1 MSLPNDSSHPNLSMP
16 IHNTI
21 HNIFEHVNRTRDDFE
36 GFVTNFHV
44 AKTDALIAD
53 AMVLHPVVRV
63 HILDASTGQYVK
75 KSPEI
80 PATTFNEQAN
90 LDFILPVMTKPF
102 SFQKHQTTAAA
113 WNEDILV
120 ICEYL
125 SLLHES
131 TIVFFEVLDFGT
143 MGTSV
148 ETNGGWRRVAWAF
161 VKLIAG
167 HNRTNTEIPLRLQLF
182 EYPAQYRI
190 VTATQALL
198 LRSAASARYGDA
210 NDAVRGIPF
219 VFKYV
224 EISGTPCPEP
234 QVVCRRP
241 EHAIEREMGK
251 LSYDELMDEYLAKR
265 TLTNELAV
273 KVSSSIFNSVK
284 GEKVATIDAHT
295 NIVYD
300 LKWANGADVLATA
313 SSDCT
318 VRVYQSQNHVFQQ
331 SEMCFHPSYVYT
343 VAFHPQFPSTK
354 AIFSGCEDSAIR
366 IWSIALEPSL
376 NSHMQPMSVLHGH
389 LFAVNSIVLDSTGS
403 RMYSADGGGILRIWS
418 LRAGTHL
425 SFDCVKSVSFE
436 YGIRSLAINFSGR
449 KLAIFLSSNEVFSF
463 DTRIYRTMT
472 KYSGMPLEHNYHQKP
487 TKSEDLVSNACRSPK
502 SFSALARVTFSAC
515 GSYVFAGGSDGTV
528 FVWKAETGALIY
540 VYRLP
545 GVTNQIVDIA
555 FHPLDNYIA
564 FSIWSS
570 CQAVC
575 VYTWDDSQDDTV
587 DARISVAARDA
598 GIANSRISVADKA
611 PISFIEGSM
620 MELALKRPP
629 KVVDPQ
635 VRSLRRAADDMI
647 QKLGIVPD
655 PQDKGRIGLFS
666 GIGKTSAID

>member
-80 PATTFNEQAN
+80 PATTFNEQSN
-90 LDFILPVMTKPF
+90 LDFILPVMTKVP
-102 SFQKHQTTAAA
+102 SVTKDSWTTAAA

-273 KVSSSIFNSVK
+273 KVSSSIFNAVK

-449 KLAIFLSSNEVFSF
+449 K
-463 DTRIYRTMT
+463 IYRTMT

-528 FVWKAETGALIY
+528 FVWKAETGALTY

-620 MELALKRPP
+620 TELALKRPP

-647 QKLGIVPD
+647 QKLGIVPE